1 VTEYTFHRGIPIPA
15 VPAPLEDARPAKV
28 SPHPIY
34 DQLVL
39 ERALGDIEGKALVAS
54 IHLRQARLG
63 AA

>member
-1 VTEYTFHRGIPIPA
+1 MTEYTFHRGIPIP

-54 IHLRQARLG
+54 IHVRKMAN
-63 AA
+63 A